1 MRRKGQLLIVL
12 LLISTATL
20 LLVDTGIHF
29 RSKLTTIRNIVSR
42 DVPGASM
49 EQDSVPR
56 AAAIEASAGG
66 ERDAAVPIDGRR
78 YKQMVKFFRGY
89 KDTCKQANVV
99 LLGDMIHETLQGRIS
114 VLVLPFDP
122 GEYCNEFAT
131 TRWCHLM
138 NFDLF
143 VFPAVVKYEKYD
155 PRLTDAQYGALGK
168 QAFFSMEGSDDVV
181 MHVDVPDRPAGDG
194 VFYLYGYGNEIFI
207 MPRPYTVQ

>member
-1 MRRKGQLLIVL
+1 MHRKGQLLIVL
-12 LLISTATL
+12 LLISAAAL

-29 RSKLTTIRNIVSR
+29 RSKLTKIRDIVGR
-42 DVPGASM
+42 DVPGVSM
-49 EQDSVPR
+49 KKNAVPR

-66 ERDAAVPIDGRR
+66 ERDAVVPIDGRR
-78 YKQMVKFFRGY
+78 YKQMVKFFRDY
-89 KDTCKQANVV
+89 RDTCKQANVV
-99 LLGDMIHETLQGRIS
+99 LLGDMIHETLQDRIS

-143 VFPAVVKYEKYD
+143 VFPAVVKYETYD
-155 PRLTDAQYGALGK
+155 PRLTDTRYGALRK
-168 QAFFSMEGSDDVV
+168 HAFFSMEGSDDVV
-181 MHVDVPDRPAGDG
+181 MHVDVPDRHADDG

-207 MPRPYTVQ
+207 IPRPYAVQ